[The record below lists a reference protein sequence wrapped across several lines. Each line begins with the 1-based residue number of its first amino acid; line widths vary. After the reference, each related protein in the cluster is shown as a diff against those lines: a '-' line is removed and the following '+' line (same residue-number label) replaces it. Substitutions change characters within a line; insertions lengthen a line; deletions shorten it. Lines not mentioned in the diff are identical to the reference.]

1 MDNAEFWKV
10 VGQSAGLRADGVV
23 APVVVQFD
31 RLDTNLEYLSRFRAA
46 NGDGPG
52 EDVGAAELRLRPGVN
67 RSQRVRYME
76 SPNPVS
82 ASVAARRRRSRSSR
96 SRRVDDDVGL

>member
-31 RLDTNLEYLSRFRAA
+31 RLDTNLEHLSRFRAA
-46 NGDGPG
+46 NGDGPS

-67 RSQRVRYME
+67 GKPESGVGVSCGPPETVEIVTE
-76 SPNPVS
+76 SPESTMMWGFS
-82 ASVAARRRRSRSSR
+82 AASR
-96 SRRVDDDVGL
+96 